1 MDAVG
6 GEQWKRWSRHSNVDI
21 EDANDI
27 ISGYQWKYL
36 VSHLQTFDFRFYLS
50 HKSDEKILDSV
61 RSSFWLE
68 QKQWFVAYDDCQSL
82 PCLFTVPRF
91 APKSII
97 YSSDYRTP
105 SCTSSNICLDEFV
118 DSIT

>member
-50 HKSDEKILDSV
+50 HKSDEKILDSF

-91 APKSII
+91 APKSIS

-105 SCTSSNICLDEFV
+105 
-118 DSIT
+118 